1 MQRDTR
7 RVRRAV
13 VCGPGLREGRVERD
27 VYMDCISVYSLCA
40 DVDVEVG
47 VRGGVRVDMVV
58 SFEFGPQFCF
68 MTADCSVMLLLECSI
83 QGNEAEKRNV
93 SLG

>member
-7 RVRRAV
+7 RVRRAL

-27 VYMDCISVYSLCA
+27 VYMDWISANRVCA

-58 SFEFGPQFCF
+58 SFEFDPQFCF
-68 MTADCSVMLLLECSI
+68 LAVDCSVMLLPECSI
-83 QGNEAEKRNV
+83 QEDEARAK
-93 SLG
+93 